1 MSKQPVR
8 RTGQHGQASVE
19 LALALPLVCL
29 LLLGV
34 VQVAVVVRNQ
44 LAAIEAA
51 RVAVRAAAVSANPAG
66 AAASAGQHALSLPVQ
81 IATTEGGGYVTVR
94 ATLHTPT
101 DIPLIGLLLPDLDVT
116 ASATMSLE
124 PP

>member
-1 MSKQPVR
+1 MSTRPVR

-44 LAAIEAA
+44 LAAVAAA
-51 RVAVRAAAVSANPAG
+51 RIAVRAAAVSANPAG
-66 AAASAGQHALSLPVQ
+66 AAADAGQHSVSLPVR
-81 IATTEGGGYVTVR
+81 ITTSEAGGYVTVR
-94 ATLHTPT
+94 ASIPTPT
-101 DIPLIGLLLPDLDVT
+101 DIPLIGLLLPDLEVT